1 MFRAPR
7 QLRSTNSSAIAA
19 IPEVHADAS
28 VAKLTSAMVL
38 VTLLL
43 LGLTLAFAPSGW
55 DAECVIAS
63 IIVPG
68 VIFWIAEKY
77 GDRFG

>member
-1 MFRAPR
+1 
-7 QLRSTNSSAIAA
+7 
-19 IPEVHADAS
+19 
-28 VAKLTSAMVL
+28 MVL